1 MTLASSG
8 RLAMRNT
15 LQPITAVKLP
25 LQLFMALDS
34 RELTSIS
41 ETEHRTMI
49 KRLAHLI
56 LEASGVEIK
65 EVGNDER

>member
-1 MTLASSG
+1 
-8 RLAMRNT
+8 MRNT

-25 LQLFMALDS
+25 FQLFMALDS

-41 ETEHRTMI
+41 ESERRTMI
-49 KRLAHLI
+49 ERLAHLI

-65 EVGNDER
+65 EVGNNER

>member
-1 MTLASSG
+1 
-8 RLAMRNT
+8 MRNT

-41 ETEHRTMI
+41 ETEHHAMI
-49 KRLAHLI
+49 ERPAHLI

-65 EVGNDER
+65 GEVGCNDETLICCHRHC

>member
-1 MTLASSG
+1 
-8 RLAMRNT
+8 MRNA

-34 RELTSIS
+34 RELASIS
-41 ETEHRTMI
+41 ESERRTMI
-49 KRLAHLI
+49 ERLAHLI